1 MKTIATHNGSF
12 HADDVFGVATLKL
25 HFDEQIAVERTRDP
39 DLIEQADFAVDVGDE
54 YAPKHNRF
62 DHHQKGGAGKRD
74 NGIPYAAFG
83 LVWKAYGPNVCGS
96 QKVAEILDS
105 KLVQPID
112 AIDNGLPL
120 QDGDTRFAG
129 VYPYTVA
136 SMVAAFRP
144 TWQEPESDSD
154 ELFESLV
161 KLATGVIDRERAH
174 GKAALEATNA
184 VERAYEQSTDKRVIV
199 LKKDQPW
206 RSILCNKPEP
216 LLVVYPK
223 PQRGRW
229 HVKAV
234 PDEGFDN
241 RIDFPKN
248 WAGKSGDELARI
260 TGVEGAV
267 FAHRAQFMA
276 VAQSKSEAIE
286 LARKTLRNASG

>member
-25 HFDEQIAVERTRDP
+25 HFDEQITVKRTRDP
-39 DLIEQADFAVDVGDE
+39 EVISEADCVVDVGDE
-54 YAPKHNRF
+54 YAPEKNRF
-62 DHHQKGGAGKRD
+62 DHHQKGGAGERE

-83 LVWKAYGPNVCGS
+83 LVWREYGPKVCS
-96 QKVAEILDS
+96 SYEVAEILDS

-112 AIDNGLPL
+112 AIDNGIPL
-120 QDGDTRFAG
+120 QDGDPRYPG

-136 SMVAAFRP
+136 SLVAAFRP

-154 ELFESLV
+154 ELFNSLV

-174 GKAALEATNA
+174 GKAALEATDS
-184 VERAYEQSTDKRVIV
+184 VERAYEQSSDKRVIV
-199 LKKDQPW
+199 LEKDQPW
-206 RSILCNKPEP
+206 RNILCNKPEP

-223 PQRGRW
+223 PERGRW

-241 RIDFPKN
+241 RIDFPEK
-248 WAGKSGDELARI
+248 WAGKSGDELSRV

-276 VAQSKSEAIE
+276 VAQTKSEAIE
-286 LARKTLRNASG
+286 LARKTLRNAS